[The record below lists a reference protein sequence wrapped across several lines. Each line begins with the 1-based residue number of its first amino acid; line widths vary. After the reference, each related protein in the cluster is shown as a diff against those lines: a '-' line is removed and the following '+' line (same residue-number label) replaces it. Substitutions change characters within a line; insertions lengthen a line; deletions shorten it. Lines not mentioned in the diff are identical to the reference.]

1 MTNLTLLTKAWNGG
15 QIRQID
21 ELLHTQFADLDVEL
35 KVLSNPTNRWVHV
48 SLEGEDQAVATAYMR
63 KEIGICPAILDT
75 VKADMVLKGYVSKI
89 DIEKQRLVVDVGVF
103 EPKII
108 HAAIPLANLQLQLA
122 DGKNLGLKQITYA
135 YAIAEGLPLSVR
147 VISKNADILN
157 AELSPDQAV
166 MLQNWRQS
174 LLDRLVVLRTSKEL
188 VSEVIERTRLSRD
201 VIEVESLGLFEFAL
215 VCKLGTDAAGLV
227 SRMGR
232 YMRNAVFVV
241 FAAKKA
247 RF

>member
-21 ELLHTQFADLDVEL
+21 ELLHTQFADLDVDL
-35 KVLSNPTNRWVHV
+35 KILSNPTNRWVQI
-48 SLEGEDQAVATAYMR
+48 SIEGEDQAVATAYIR
-63 KEIGICPAILDT
+63 KEIGICPASLDAID
-75 VKADMVLKGYVSKI
+75 ADMVLKGYVSKI
-89 DIEKQRLVVDVGVF
+89 DIEKQRLMVDVGVF
-103 EPKII
+103 EPK
-108 HAAIPLANLQLQLA
+108 ATQAVVPLSNLQLQLA
-122 DGKNLGLKQITYA
+122 DGKNIMLKQITDA
-135 YAIAEGLPLSVR
+135 YAITEGLPLSVR
-147 VISKNADILN
+147 VISKDADILT
-157 AELSPDQAV
+157 AELSSEQATT
-166 MLQNWRQS
+166 LQNWRQS
-174 LLDRLVVLRTSKEL
+174 LLDRLIVLRASKEL
-188 VSEVIERTRLSRD
+188 VSEVIERTRLNRD
-201 VIEVESLGLFEFAL
+201 VIDVEPLGLFEFAL

>member
-21 ELLHTQFADLDVEL
+21 ELLHTQFADLDVDL
-35 KVLSNPTNRWVHV
+35 KILSNPTNRWVQI
-48 SLEGEDQAVATAYMR
+48 SIEGEDQAVATAYIR
-63 KEIGICPAILDT
+63 KEIGICPASLDAIE
-75 VKADMVLKGYVSKI
+75 ADMVLKGYVSKI
-89 DIEKQRLVVDVGVF
+89 DIEKQRLMVDVGVF
-103 EPKII
+103 EPK
-108 HAAIPLANLQLQLA
+108 ATQAVVPLSNLQLQLA
-122 DGKNLGLKQITYA
+122 DGKNIMLKQITDA
-135 YAIAEGLPLSVR
+135 YAITEGLPLSVR
-147 VISKNADILN
+147 VISKDADILT
-157 AELSPDQAV
+157 AELSSEQATT
-166 MLQNWRQS
+166 LQNWQQS
-174 LLDRLVVLRTSKEL
+174 LLDRLIVLRASKEL
-188 VSEVIERTRLSRD
+188 VSEVIERTRLNRD
-201 VIEVESLGLFEFAL
+201 VIDVEPLGLFEFAL

>member
-35 KVLSNPTNRWVHV
+35 KVLSNPTNRWVQV

-63 KEIGICPAILDT
+63 KEIGICPASLDA
-75 VKADMVLKGYVSKI
+75 VEADMVLKGYVSKI
-89 DIEKQRLVVDVGVF
+89 DIEKQRLVVDVGIF
-103 EPKII
+103 EPKTI
-108 HAAIPLANLQLQLA
+108 HAAVPLVNLQSQLA
-122 DGKNLGLKQITYA
+122 DGKNLGLKQITDA

-147 VISKNADILN
+147 VISKDADILN
-157 AELSPDQAV
+157 AELSLDQAA
-166 MLQNWRQS
+166 MLQSWQQS
-174 LLDRLVVLRTSKEL
+174 LLDRLVVLRASKEL